1 MTRAVNRSA
10 PAAADTIV
18 APATPPGEGGV
29 GIVRLSGPRA
39 ESLLAAVF
47 RGRLAPAGMLS
58 HHLYHG
64 QLCRS
69 DHTPLDEVLVVVMR
83 APHSYTGEDVVE
95 VHCHGGTQLL
105 RSILDLFLAAG
116 ARLARPGEFT
126 QRAFLNGRLDLAQAE
141 AVAALIGARS
151 EQAARVALGQL
162 EGRLSQQ
169 LRQFTTELREL
180 LMLLE
185 AHIDFPDDDLG
196 ALDHQGVLARAS
208 AVHAAMTRLL
218 RSFDTGRALRE
229 GVSVLILGR
238 PNVGKSS
245 LLNALLGEAR
255 AIVTEIPGTTRDTVE
270 EHLVLGGLP
279 LRLVDTAGVRDTLD
293 PIEQEG
299 VRRAREKAAAA
310 DLVLLVIDGSQPLLA
325 EDRMAMALAPPERTI
340 LVRNK
345 ADLPADCAA
354 AELADFPRQVSVSVR
369 QGSGLTVLQ
378 AAVVGHFS
386 GDGLAEAVDGVVL
399 TERRHREALAG
410 ALTALD
416 RFRLAQERGE
426 PLECLALELR
436 EALAALGLITGETT
450 PDAILEQI
458 FSRFCIGK

>member
-1 MTRAVNRSA
+1 
-10 PAAADTIV
+10 
-18 APATPPGEGGV
+18 
-29 GIVRLSGPRA
+29 
-39 ESLLAAVF
+39 LA
-47 RGRLAPAGMLS
+47 L
-58 HHLYHG
+58 
-64 QLCRS
+64 
-69 DHTPLDEVLVVVMR
+69 
-83 APHSYTGEDVVE
+83 
-95 VHCHGGTQLL
+95 
-105 RSILDLFLAAG
+105 
-116 ARLARPGEFT
+116 PGEFT

-151 EQAARVALGQL
+151 EQAARLALGQL
-162 EGRLSQQ
+162 EGRLSQR
-169 LRQFTTELREL
+169 LRKFTLELREL
-180 LMLLE
+180 LLLLE

-196 ALDHQGVLARAS
+196 AIDHQKISAS
-208 AVHAAMTRLL
+208 ATTIQLAMTDLIQT
-218 RSFDTGRALRE
+218 FDTGRALRE

-270 EHLVLGGLP
+270 EHLVWGGLP

-310 DLVLLVIDGSQPLLA
+310 DLVLLVIDGSQSLTD
-325 EDRMAMALAPPERTI
+325 EDRMAMALTPPERTI
-340 LVRNK
+340 LVHNK
-345 ADLPADCAA
+345 ADLPAGCSASDL
-354 AELADFPRQVSVSVR
+354 LAFPRQVAVSAR
-369 QGSGLTVLQ
+369 QGTGLAVLQ
-378 AAVVGHFS
+378 EKIVAHFCGAGADES
-386 GDGLAEAVDGVVL
+386 ADGIVL

-410 ALTALD
+410 ALAALD
-416 RFRLAQERGE
+416 GFLAAQSTGE

-436 EALAALGLITGETT
+436 EALAALGQITGETT

>member
-1 MTRAVNRSA
+1 MNRIA
-10 PAAADTIV
+10 PPASDTIV

-39 ESLLAAVF
+39 EVLLATAF
-47 RGRLAPAGMLS
+47 NGRTAPAAMVS

-64 QLCRS
+64 RLRRS
-69 DHTPLDEVLVVVMR
+69 DGTLVDEVLAVVMR

-95 VHCHGGTQLL
+95 VHCHGGSQIL
-105 RSILDLFLAAG
+105 RCILDLFLAEG
-116 ARLARPGEFT
+116 ARLANPGEFT

-151 EQAARVALGQL
+151 ERAARAALGQL
-162 EGRLSQQ
+162 EGRLSRQ
-169 LRQFTTELREL
+169 LHHFSSELREL
-180 LMLLE
+180 LLLLE

-196 ALDHQGVLARAS
+196 ALDQQAVSRRAE
-208 AVHAAMTRLL
+208 AVHAAMTALMMT
-218 RSFDTGRALRE
+218 FDAGRALRE

-245 LLNALLGEAR
+245 LLNALLGETR

-270 EHLVLGGLP
+270 EQLVLDGLP
-279 LRLVDTAGVRDTLD
+279 LRLIDTAGVRDTID

-299 VRRAREKAAAA
+299 VRRAREKASAA
-310 DLVLLVIDGSQPLLA
+310 DLVLLVVDGSQPLTA
-325 EDRMAMALAPPERTI
+325 EDHMAMDLAPPDRTV

-345 ADLPADCAA
+345 SDLPSVE
-354 AELADFPRQVSVSVR
+354 ELPGYPFPSQLAVSVR
-369 QGSGLTVLQ
+369 QG
-378 AAVVGHFS
+378 A
-386 GDGLAEAVDGVVL
+386 GLADLRAAIVAHFCGGGGGDAADGVVL
-399 TERRHREALAG
+399 TERRHRDALG
-410 ALTALD
+410 GTLIALD
-416 RFRLAQERGE
+416 RFLAAQAAGE
-426 PLECLALELR
+426 PFECLAFELR
-436 EALAALGLITGETT
+436 EALAALGQITGETT

>member
-1 MTRAVNRSA
+1 MNRIA
-10 PAAADTIV
+10 PPASDTIV

-29 GIVRLSGPRA
+29 GIVRLSGPQS
-39 ESLLAAVF
+39 ESLLAKAF
-47 RGRLAPAGMLS
+47 RGRTAPAAMAS

-64 QLCRS
+64 HLCRS
-69 DHTPLDEVLVVVMR
+69 DGTPIDEVLAVIMR

-95 VHCHGGTQLL
+95 VHCHGGSQLL
-105 RSILDLFLAAG
+105 RCTLDLFLSAG
-116 ARLARPGEFT
+116 ARLAHPGEFT

-151 EQAARVALGQL
+151 EQAARAALGQL
-162 EGRLSQQ
+162 EGRLSRQ
-169 LRQFTTELREL
+169 LHLFSAELRDL
-180 LMLLE
+180 LLLLE

-196 ALDHQGVLARAS
+196 TLDHLAVSRRAET
-208 AVHAAMTRLL
+208 VRAAMTELMMT
-218 RSFDTGRALRE
+218 FDTGRVLRE

-270 EHLVLGGLP
+270 EHLVLGGVP
-279 LRLVDTAGVRDTLD
+279 LRLIDTAGVRDTTD

-299 VRRAREKAAAA
+299 VRRASEKASAA
-310 DLVLLVIDGSQPLLA
+310 DLVLLVVDGSQPLTV
-325 EDRMAMALAPPERTI
+325 EDRMALALAPPERTI

-345 ADLPADCAA
+345 SDLPSKEGAHDHRC
-354 AELADFPRQVSVSVR
+354 LAQIPVSVR
-369 QGSGLTVLQ
+369 QGTGLADLQ
-378 AAVVGHFS
+378 AAIVAHFCGAGG
-386 GDGLAEAVDGVVL
+386 GDAAGGVVL
-399 TERRHREALAG
+399 TERRHRDALG
-410 ALTALD
+410 GTLTAID
-416 RFRLAQERGE
+416 RFLAAQVAGE
-426 PLECLALELR
+426 PYECQAFELR
-436 EALAALGLITGETT
+436 EALTALGQITGETT

>member
-1 MTRAVNRSA
+1 MNRNA
-10 PAAADTIV
+10 PPAHDTIV

-29 GIVRLSGPRA
+29 GIIRLSGPQA
-39 ESLLAAVF
+39 ETLLAGAF
-47 RGRLAPAGMLS
+47 RGRPAPAAMAS

-64 QLCRS
+64 RLCRTDGS
-69 DHTPLDEVLVVVMR
+69 PVDEVLAVIMR

-95 VHCHGGTQLL
+95 VHCHGGSQIL
-105 RSILDLFLAAG
+105 RGALDLFLAGG

-151 EQAARVALGQL
+151 EQAARAALGQL

-169 LRQFTTELREL
+169 LHHFSAELREL
-180 LMLLE
+180 LLLLE

-196 ALDHQGVLARAS
+196 ALDLRTLAARAG
-208 AVHAAMTRLL
+208 ALQAAMLHLL
-218 RSFDTGRALRE
+218 QTFDTGRALRE

-255 AIVTEIPGTTRDTVE
+255 AIVTDIPGTTRDTVE
-270 EHLVLGGLP
+270 EQLVLGGLP
-279 LRLVDTAGVRDTLD
+279 LRLVDTAGVRDTD
-293 PIEQEG
+293 DRIEQEG

-310 DLVLLVIDGSQPLLA
+310 DLILLVIDGSQRLSA
-325 EDRMAMALAPPERTI
+325 EDRMAISLAAPERTV

-345 ADLPADCAA
+345 CDLPPADSPP
-354 AELADFPRQVSVSVR
+354 ELAAFPCQVTVSLR
-369 QGSGLTVLQ
+369 QGTGLPALQ
-378 AAVVGHFS
+378 AAIVAHFC
-386 GDGLAEAVDGVVL
+386 GGEREAAEGAIL
-399 TERRHREALAG
+399 TERRHRDLLGRALI
-410 ALTALD
+410 ALD
-416 RFRLAQERGE
+416 RFLAAQAAGD
-426 PLECLALELR
+426 PYECLAFELR
-436 EALAALGLITGETT
+436 EALAELGQITGETT